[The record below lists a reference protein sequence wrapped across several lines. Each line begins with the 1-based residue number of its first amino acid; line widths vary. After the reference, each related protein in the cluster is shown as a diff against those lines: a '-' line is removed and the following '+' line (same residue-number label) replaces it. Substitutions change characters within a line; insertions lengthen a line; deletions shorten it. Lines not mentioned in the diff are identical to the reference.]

1 MRIAAPQ
8 VEFADG
14 EAAIVQGDD
23 GDLFFITVSGK
34 VKGGNDRKVERV
46 VFVGQTVCCASRKGG
61 FNDIS

>member
-1 MRIAAPQ
+1 MRLAAPQ

-34 VKGGNDRKVERV
+34 VKGGNNYRKE
-46 VFVGQTVCCASRKGG
+46 G
-61 FNDIS
+61 